1 MQNDANVVHLTRVA
15 SEPSPNA
22 GAGRLPVILV
32 QVRDKAALQ
41 LKQALQALFDNADDT
56 LFEMADRA
64 TSNLEQNAFFEAM
77 RDLRLKRKSIE
88 RVYLQ
93 KVFEEFSAL
102 NQVQS
107 GKSVPTLDTVS
118 FDSLSLVQNEELEE
132 SVAVDAMVARVMSRD
147 ATALAHLSTRL
158 NTLVGRKVD
167 EKSNPLAPR
176 PLTAAFLDACQGLGV
191 EIKVKLII
199 LKLFEK
205 YVLAHCDQ
213 LYAEANQILVAAGV
227 LPELKSALPRRQPA
241 VRPEAV
247 RDAGTLQ
254 AQAALLDGGQ
264 QEVFGALQ
272 ELLAQVRDNPSFY
285 RRETPENAAPISSND
300 LMRLLSHLQQHLPGP
315 GAAEFD
321 VRDGVDQ
328 LLQRVSH
335 KSGRSRV
342 VGQVDDDV
350 INLVSMLFEF
360 ILDDRTLPD
369 SLKALIGRMQIPML
383 KVALLDKTFFSRGSH
398 PARRLLNEIASASL
412 GWAEHNDARR
422 DSLYQKIEQVVMRLL
437 NDFVDD
443 PAIFAELL
451 EDFIAFTGDERR
463 RSELLEQRTRDAE
476 EGRAKAELAR
486 QDVEQVLNQRLLG
499 KVLPEVV
506 VRLLRDAWSKV
517 MLLICLKHGKA
528 SAEWREA
535 LDTMDELIW
544 SVGPHDDPLS
554 RQQLLERVPG
564 LLKALREGLASAAFD
579 PFSTGEFFSQLET
592 LHVQGLQRDKRGEAA
607 VADSPLLDEA
617 SPGTAA
623 EKPRAPVMLRV
634 VEEIVLT
641 SPDAAP
647 APVESEVRLPDNDE
661 ALLRVDALRVGSWV
675 EIQEDAEHKLRC
687 KLAAVIR
694 PTGRYIFVN
703 RTGMKVLE
711 KTRMGL
717 VEDLPSVS
725 RRSWL
730 GLLLAVVLPLLPLA
744 LLLTLLQPLAYGW
757 LSLPLHLLVVVYS
770 LGRGDVMADLGPFR
784 DAWRREEAQAA
795 FHVAERDLGIL
806 GGSESE
812 LIGRVHGHLL
822 WQGYQSF
829 FAVIFWYALLGPV
842 AALAYR
848 LLALALEHARQ
859 PALREQA
866 ARVRHIL
873 DWLPVRALVLSFAL
887 VGNFLAV
894 IRVLLHWLLAWDISA
909 AALLG
914 KAGRVAS
921 DVEAVELGA
930 AGVASLDAL
939 WQLLVRAAVLWY
951 AVFAFCALFL

>member
-641 SPDAAP
+641 SPDTAP

-717 VEDLPSVS
+717 
-725 RRSWL
+725 
-730 GLLLAVVLPLLPLA
+730 A
-744 LLLTLLQPLAYGW
+744 
-757 LSLPLHLLVVVYS
+757 
-770 LGRGDVMADLGPFR
+770 
-784 DAWRREEAQAA
+784 
-795 FHVAERDLGIL
+795 
-806 GGSESE
+806 
-812 LIGRVHGHLL
+812 
-822 WQGYQSF
+822 
-829 FAVIFWYALLGPV
+829 
-842 AALAYR
+842 
-848 LLALALEHARQ
+848 
-859 PALREQA
+859 
-866 ARVRHIL
+866 
-873 DWLPVRALVLSFAL
+873 
-887 VGNFLAV
+887 
-894 IRVLLHWLLAWDISA
+894 
-909 AALLG
+909 
-914 KAGRVAS
+914 
-921 DVEAVELGA
+921 
-930 AGVASLDAL
+930 
-939 WQLLVRAAVLWY
+939 
-951 AVFAFCALFL
+951 